1 MNPPTIQAIA
11 AKTLVGI
18 QVRTTLATDN
28 PVSYWK
34 PFKMGLSKIENALTD
49 RFYSI
54 QTYDALDFDTF
65 SPQTEFTKWAAV
77 EVSGLDNI
85 PEGMAAFELPAGNY
99 SVFKHKGTPTSFHL
113 TTQYIFDSWLP
124 NSEYELDNR
133 PRFELM
139 DKDYVPTDANA
150 KELVYIPIKKR
161 QL

>member
-34 PFKMGLSKIENALTD
+34 PFKMGLSK
-49 RFYSI
+49 
-54 QTYDALDFDTF
+54 
-65 SPQTEFTKWAAV
+65 
-77 EVSGLDNI
+77 

-99 SVFKHKGTPTSFHL
+99 AVFKHKGTRTSFHL
-113 TTQYIFDSWLP
+113 TTQYIFGSWLP